1 MARFITLG
9 ALPLSL
15 LLSLATAQG
24 LGIETTKTVDCSRK
38 TQDGDKIT
46 VNYKGTLESD
56 GSQFDSSYERGVPF
70 EFTLGSGQVIAGW
83 DQGLVGMCIGEGRK
97 LTIPPN
103 LGYGNYDNGPI
114 PAHSTLIFE
123 TELLAI
129 AGVEAEPEKP
139 AQQPAPERPTVARPT
154 ESTQPTAK
162 TDDAASRPAATAAAT
177 PASSSAPA
185 AAASATTTSSNA
197 SPMDASTENGEC
209 HLLGPYALIVQG
221 ALGLL
226 AVSSLAYKRWRETP
240 RRPLKIWFFDVSK
253 QVFGSVLLHLANIL
267 MSMLSSGK
275 FDVAANTKATP
286 QYAGEDDQGKTPN
299 PCSFYLLNL
308 AIDVCTSSPETR
320 ETTNATR
327 LRSVFPSLYSCSKFC
342 TRPSSSHPWQT
353 HPSRFVLV
361 TTAIPLV
368 RPGGSSNPL
377 SISLVFSA

>member
-1 MARFITLG
+1 MARFTTLC

-15 LLSLATAQG
+15 LLSFATAQG
-24 LGIETTKTVDCSRK
+24 LDIETTKAVECSRK
-38 TQDGDKIT
+38 TQDGDKIK

-56 GSQFDSSYERGVPF
+56 GSQFDSSYDRGVPF
-70 EFTLGSGQVIAGW
+70 EFTLGAGQVIAGW

-97 LTIPPN
+97 LTIPPT
-103 LGYGNYDNGPI
+103 LGYGSYDNGPI

-129 AGVEAEPEKP
+129 DGVEPEPQKSPE
-139 AQQPAPERPTVARPT
+139 QPAPERPAVSRPS
-154 ESTQPTAK
+154 ESSQPTAK
-162 TDDAASRPAATAAAT
+162 TEDAASHPIATAITTPVSSEQAPVHSAPPAAESAA
-177 PASSSAPA
+177 
-185 AAASATTTSSNA
+185 TTSSNA
-197 SPMDASTENGEC
+197 SPMESDSDNGEC

-226 AVSSLAYKRWRETP
+226 AVSSLAFKRWRETP

-286 QYAGEDDQGKTPN
+286 QYAGEDDQGNTPN

-308 AIDVCTSSPETR
+308 AIDVR
-320 ETTNATR
+320 I
-327 LRSVFPSLYSCSKFC
+327 FSLD
-342 TRPSSSHPWQT
+342 
-353 HPSRFVLV
+353 SR
-361 TTAIPLV
+361 
-368 RPGGSSNPL
+368 
-377 SISLVFSA
+377 

>member
-1 MARFITLG
+1 MARFYTLC

-15 LLSLATAQG
+15 LFTLATAQS
-24 LGIETTKTVDCSRK
+24 LGIETTKAAQCSRK
-38 TQDGDKIT
+38 TQQGDKIS

-56 GSQFDSSYERGVPF
+56 GSQFDSSYDRGVPF
-70 EFTLGSGQVIAGW
+70 KFTLGAGQVIAGW
-83 DQGLVGMCIGEGRK
+83 DQGLMGMCIGEGRK

-123 TELLAI
+123 TELLGI
-129 AGVEAEPEKP
+129 DGVEAEPVKP
-139 AQQPAPERPTVARPT
+139 SEQAAPERPTVARPS
-154 ESTQPTAK
+154 ESSQPTGNTAEGASHPIA
-162 TDDAASRPAATAAAT
+162 TAMATPAASEQHPAHSAAAAAADAAAT
-177 PASSSAPA
+177 TASSQ
-185 AAASATTTSSNA
+185 A
-197 SPMDASTENGEC
+197 SPMDSGSNDNGEC

-286 QYAGEDDQGKTPN
+286 QYAGEDDKGNTPN

-308 AIDVCTSSPETR
+308 AIDVRTSIPMPEM
-320 ETTNATR
+320 
-327 LRSVFPSLYSCSKFC
+327 
-342 TRPSSSHPWQT
+342 
-353 HPSRFVLV
+353 
-361 TTAIPLV
+361 
-368 RPGGSSNPL
+368 
-377 SISLVFSA
+377 